1 MWSLDHRTGRPGHCW
16 CFPFWGVGGGSCGKN
31 PWEGWRRVLLS
42 CRAHD
47 RPDELSECLQ
57 GPAAQ
62 GGWLDQVESGDQGQ
76 HA

>member
-1 MWSLDHRTGRPGHCW
+1 M
-16 CFPFWGVGGGSCGKN
+16 
-31 PWEGWRRVLLS
+31 LLS